1 MTNGE
6 FDQMDFD
13 ARFWAMVPGATD
25 TGNHAPVA
33 TAEVYTDPAVLA
45 LKTANFL
52 EYFKQVFP
60 AFDDDAYGRRLDEE
74 LCLENDV
81 PCMLRAY
88 AGEIVAQFA
97 AVDYD
102 TLTDFG
108 TLERI
113 AKEKQLRSA
122 ELGFVHEDSLWL
134 RRMLDLVCPVGPEVS
149 TVDPEETDRVVRE
162 TYGRPIARLATF
174 GGVRSAAYKEIED
187 GFWYEFHRCFK
198 GQIGTPGLLRYIVEL
213 GALQG
218 LRRWEDETSLEDTP
232 ELEAARE
239 RMDGQAFSEADRKHA
254 MLAVRLG
261 IDSNDLTERL
271 EGLLEM
277 VRDYTFAEL
286 ESVYEEN
293 QLDQDD

>member
-1 MTNGE
+1 MTSGE

-13 ARFWAMVPGATD
+13 ARFWTIVPGAAD
-25 TGNHAPVA
+25 TGSHAPVA
-33 TAEVYTDPAVLA
+33 TAEVYTDPAMLA

-60 AFDDDAYGRRLDEE
+60 AFDDDAYGKQLDEE

-88 AGEIVAQFA
+88 TGEIVAQFA
-97 AVDYD
+97 TVDYD

-108 TLERI
+108 ALERI
-113 AKEKQLRSA
+113 AKKKQLRSA
-122 ELGFVHEDSLWL
+122 EFGFLHEDSLWL

-149 TVDPEETDRVVRE
+149 TVDPEETDRVVWE

-174 GGVRSAAYKEIED
+174 GSVRSAAYKEIED
-187 GFWYEFHRCFK
+187 GFWHEFQGCFK
-198 GQIGTPGLLRYIVEL
+198 RQIDTPGLLRYIVEL

-239 RMDGQAFSEADRKHA
+239 RMDGQAFSEANRKHVV
-254 MLAVRLG
+254 LAIQLG
-261 IDSNDLTERL
+261 IDSNDFTERL

-286 ESVYEEN
+286 ESLYKEN
-293 QLDQDD
+293 QLGYDD